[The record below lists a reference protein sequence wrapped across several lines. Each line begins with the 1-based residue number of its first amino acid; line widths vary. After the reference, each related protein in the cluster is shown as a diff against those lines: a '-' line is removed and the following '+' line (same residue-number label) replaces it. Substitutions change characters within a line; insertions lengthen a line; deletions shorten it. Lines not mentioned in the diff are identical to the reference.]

1 MSKRKD
7 LNIFNVSFLD
17 LLSGALGAI
26 LILFVIVPKLDSKI
40 RQQLQELETFKE
52 LKLEVK
58 EIKGIMTDLEGSVPK
73 EQLSSLQSKF
83 SSITTQVD
91 ILEEEIKQLQIQLG
105 KCDDEKSK
113 LNARIQSLN
122 KEIESLKAQVGDTNK
137 MTETLQKENETLRKE
152 SSLSAEEIAK
162 LKNEIQRLE
171 GLRGT
176 LIVDK
181 KELEDE
187 IDAKTKAVRTAEQ
200 GREEVLA
207 EMEKLKKELEEAQKE
222 AAKVAQLEKEI
233 EEKTEMV
240 RKAERRVQEMAKQ
253 DGSASESLQ
262 KEIDALKQ
270 ENKDLEKEL
279 AEAKAALKKSQGQ
292 GKAKEDRTGVK
303 FKDKNIL
310 FVVDVSGSMDDAPEP
325 EKLDQVKAGLK
336 MLVATMNDSY
346 KIDVLVFPKNNK
358 EDYDVLFGQMRTVT
372 DQTKYL
378 VYNYVSK
385 LYARNCTPTRSVMD
399 YVFGEPAYN
408 GAGTITFLSDGLPTA
423 RSGTDCPN
431 EDYTDVINHIT
442 KLNGGRKTINTLGV
456 GSVYRNNVASD
467 PKVIFMRK
475 LASKNDGFFI
485 GF

>member
-1 MSKRKD
+1 MSKRKE

-40 RQQLQELETFKE
+40 RQQLQELETFKS

-58 EIKGIMTDLEGSVPK
+58 EIKGIMTELEGSVPK
-73 EQLSSLQSKF
+73 DQLSSMQKKF
-83 SSITTQVD
+83 NNIISQVD

-105 KCDDEKSK
+105 KCDDEKTK
-113 LNARIQSLN
+113 LNTRIKSLD
-122 KEIESLKAQVGDTNK
+122 KQIEDLKSKVGDTNK
-137 MTETLQKENETLRKE
+137 ITEKLQQENDNLRSE
-152 SSLSAEEIAK
+152 NTASAEEVAQ
-162 LKNEIQRLE
+162 LKNEIKRLE
-171 GLRGT
+171 DLRGT
-176 LIVDK
+176 LLVGQKD
-181 KELEDE
+181 LENE
-187 IDAKTKAVRTAEQ
+187 ISEKTAAVRTAEKKQ
-200 GREEVLA
+200 EQVVA
-207 EMEKLKKELEEAQKE
+207 EMEKLKEQLRKAEAE
-222 AAKVAQLEKEI
+222 AAKVADLEKQVD
-233 EEKTEMV
+233 EKTQQV
-240 RKAERRVQEMAKQ
+240 RKAEKRVQEMASE
-253 DGSASESLQ
+253 GSATESLQ

-279 AEAKAALKKSQGQ
+279 AEAKAAAKKSEGN

-310 FVVDVSGSMDDAPEP
+310 FVVDVSGSMDDDPEP

-336 MLVATMNDSY
+336 MLVATMNESY
-346 KIDVLVFPKNNK
+346 TIDVLVFPKNNN
-358 EDYDVLFGQMRTVT
+358 EDYDVLFGKMTSVT
-372 DQTKYL
+372 DQTKYQ

-399 YVFGEPAYN
+399 YVFGESAYN
-408 GAGTITFLSDGLPTA
+408 GAGTITFLSDGLPTG
-423 RSGTDCPN
+423 RSGTECPN
-431 EDYTDVINHIT
+431 DDYTDVINHIT
-442 KLNGGRKTINTLGV
+442 RLNDGRKTINTLGV